1 MTIQCRHRRRKSP
14 VSLAEIIAHS
24 EIQDQISIEDSQQI
38 SQSERRKATWA
49 DAEKA
54 GAVTGGVA
62 TELSLADDKSSE
74 DSVLRWCFHIE
85 TIRSRRKAL

>member
-1 MTIQCRHRRRKSP
+1 M
-14 VSLAEIIAHS
+14 
-24 EIQDQISIEDSQQI
+24 EDSQQI
-38 SQSERRKATWA
+38 SQSERRKATWE

-62 TELSLADDKSSE
+62 TELSLADDSSSE
-74 DSVLRWCFHIE
+74 NRVLRWCFHSE